1 MASGAV
7 TPDANWSFQVYDS
20 LGGLRTFNV
29 GLLKS
34 ATANQWI
41 TEIYASPASSVTTGA
56 PLVNGQIATGTLA
69 FAPNGRLDTTA
80 TTPALLAGFNLGA
93 ASGGAPGAGA
103 ANWAASTG
111 LAAQAFTLDLG
122 QISGDGGVS
131 QFDSPTAISSTTT
144 DGSLFGDVSG
154 VEIDKEGFISAI
166 FNNGVTKKIFK
177 LPVATFINPDG
188 LLADRGGVYR
198 PTSDS
203 GTFSLKDPG
212 LGGAGVIASS
222 NLESSSVDLALEF
235 SSMIIIQ
242 RAYSASSKIIT
253 TADDMLD
260 EVIRM
265 KR

>member
-1 MASGAV
+1 MY
-7 TPDANWSFQVYDS
+7 WS
-20 LGGLRTFNV
+20 TFNV
-29 GLLKS
+29 AMLKS

-69 FAPNGRLDTTA
+69 FTPSGKLDTTA
-80 TTPALLAGFNLGA
+80 TSPALLAGFNLGA
-93 ASGGAPGAGA
+93 AAGGAPAAGTA
-103 ANWAASTG
+103 KWAASTG
-111 LAAQAFTLDLG
+111 LAAQTFTLDLG
-122 QISGDGGVS
+122 QISGDGGVT
-131 QFDSPTAISSTTT
+131 QFDSPTAINSTTT
-144 DGSLFGDVSG
+144 DGSLFGDVSA
-154 VEIDKEGFISAI
+154 VEITKDGYISAI
-166 FNNGVTKKIFK
+166 FNNGVSKKIFK

-222 NLESSSVDLALEF
+222 SLESSSVDLALEF